1 MAATFC
7 WRIRYALTPLFG
19 TDFPSICIPPEDQT
33 KHGRMI
39 IHKNIVAEATK
50 TARLYRDLEL
60 QKARAG
66 SNQSSE
72 SSGPE
77 HQRISSQSSFVYGDR
92 DHRRVKSKFPRHRYE
107 DSIGSARDSSS
118 EPYCHSPRSPT
129 HNPWTPVNGP
139 PRSSDVVT
147 PQSDISPG
155 DFFRPLVTYRKHGL
169 SAEESGSET
178 GVSPRPNFPS
188 LGKEDAEMGE
198 ADSGVADVESAGS
211 LSDTSI
217 SENDS
222 VDDDDDY
229 RGPVFRGSTS
239 DEAPGERA
247 KNPPRSARSRGS
259 DPLPPLG
266 HFAHE
271 VKAAHALLHLHMQ
284 EAKDDE
290 SDTDEA
296 MDWSPWETSVT
307 SHSLKVVPETRKRR
321 CASL

>member
-50 TARLYRDLEL
+50 TAHLYRDLEL
-60 QKARAG
+60 QKAHAG
-66 SNQSSE
+66 SNQGSKSS
-72 SSGPE
+72 SPE
-77 HQRISSQSSFVYGDR
+77 YQRTSSQSSFVYDDR

-118 EPYCHSPRSPT
+118 EPYCHSPRSPA

-155 DFFRPLVTYRKHGL
+155 DFFRPLITYRKHGL
-169 SAEESGSET
+169 SVEESGSET

-217 SENDS
+217 SEDDS

-229 RGPVFRGSTS
+229 RGAVFRSSTS
-239 DEAPGERA
+239 VEAPGERA

-259 DPLPPLG
+259 DPLPRLG

-290 SDTDEA
+290 SVTDQA
-296 MDWSPWETSVT
+296 MGCSPWKTSVT